1 MRAFVGS
8 KPGKLVMC
16 AINELLLARSA
27 DFEDSA
33 GVRFQQVLV
42 DFFGMFLF
50 WQ

>member
-33 GVRFQQVLV
+33 VRLAGFGS
-42 DFFGMFLF
+42 FFYL
-50 WQ
+50 